1 MFFLKLFERLQPE
14 KFKEEP
20 LMDSRKLLFVLLLMA
35 LLTACSIT
43 PEKPVTRQ
51 ELYKT
56 QIFSEFTIKDSP
68 ESVLATLN
76 REGEVVLEGKTK
88 LGVEYFI
95 KILATEKGLKIRV
108 YAK

>member
-1 MFFLKLFERLQPE
+1 
-14 KFKEEP
+14 
-20 LMDSRKLLFVLLLMA
+20 MDSRKIFLVLLL
-35 LLTACSIT
+35 TAVMTGCSIS

-56 QIFSEFTIKDSP
+56 NLFTEFVIKDSP

-76 REGEVVLEGKTK
+76 REGEAVLEGKSRF
-88 LGVEYFI
+88 GDEVFI
-95 KILATEKGLKIRV
+95 KILATDKGLKIRL

>member
-1 MFFLKLFERLQPE
+1 MRMEFASCCFFI
-14 KFKEEP
+14 
-20 LMDSRKLLFVLLLMA
+20 LLLSA
-35 LLTACSIT
+35 GCSIT

-56 QIFSEFTIKDSP
+56 SVFSEFTIKDSP

-76 REGEVVLEGKTK
+76 REGEVVLEGKSRF
-88 LGVEYFI
+88 GDEYFI
-95 KILATEKGLKIRV
+95 KILATNAGLKIRL

>member
-1 MFFLKLFERLQPE
+1 ME
-14 KFKEEP
+14 
-20 LMDSRKLLFVLLLMA
+20 SRKIFVAL
-35 LLTACSIT
+35 LLTAVMTGCSIS

-56 QIFSEFTIKDSP
+56 NLFSDFIIKDSP

-76 REGEVVLEGKTK
+76 REGEFVLEGKSRY
-88 LGVEYFI
+88 GDEYFI
-95 KILATEKGLKIRV
+95 KILATEKGLKLRF

>member
-1 MFFLKLFERLQPE
+1 M
-14 KFKEEP
+14 
-20 LMDSRKLLFVLLLMA
+20 RKLSIMVLMITA
-35 LLTACSIT
+35 LAAAACSIT

-56 QIFSEFTIKDSP
+56 NVFSEFAIKDSP

-76 REGEVVLEGKTK
+76 RDGEVVLEGKSRY
-88 LGVEYFI
+88 GGEYFV
-95 KILATEKGLKIRV
+95 KILATKSGLKIRV

>member
-1 MFFLKLFERLQPE
+1 MKTYLSILFLLL
-14 KFKEEP
+14 
-20 LMDSRKLLFVLLLMA
+20 LLFA
-35 LLTACSIT
+35 AACSIS

-56 QIFSEFTIKDSP
+56 NVFSEFTIKDSP

-76 REGEVVLEGKTK
+76 REGEVVLEGKSRY
-88 LGVEYFI
+88 GDEYFV
-95 KILATEKGLKIRV
+95 KILATNNGLKIRL

>member
-1 MFFLKLFERLQPE
+1 MRL
-14 KFKEEP
+14 
-20 LMDSRKLLFVLLLMA
+20 LWILLAVSILCA
-35 LLTACSIT
+35 SPGCSIA

-56 QIFSEFTIKDSP
+56 NVFSDFNIKDTP

-76 REGEVVLEGKTK
+76 REGEVVLEGKNRY
-88 LGVEYFI
+88 GDEFYV
-95 KILATEKGLKIRV
+95 KILATSTGLKIRY

>member
-1 MFFLKLFERLQPE
+1 MMDNRKIFLIL
-14 KFKEEP
+14 
-20 LMDSRKLLFVLLLMA
+20 
-35 LLTACSIT
+35 LLTAVMTGCSIT

-56 QIFSEFTIKDSP
+56 NVFTEFVIKDSP

-76 REGEVVLEGKTK
+76 REGEVVIEGKTK
-88 LGVEYFI
+88 LGEEYFI
-95 KILATEKGLKIRV
+95 KVLATDKGLKIRL

>member
-1 MFFLKLFERLQPE
+1 MK
-14 KFKEEP
+14 
-20 LMDSRKLLFVLLLMA
+20 SAVGTLLLVLLA
-35 LLTACSIT
+35 LSACSIS

-56 QIFSEFTIKDSP
+56 NVFSEFTIKDSP

-76 REGEVVLEGKTK
+76 REGEVVLEGKSRY
-88 LGVEYFI
+88 GDEFFI
-95 KILATEKGLKIRV
+95 KILATNAGLKIRL

>member
-1 MFFLKLFERLQPE
+1 MRIIIRCMVIFA
-14 KFKEEP
+14 
-20 LMDSRKLLFVLLLMA
+20 MSVIIG
-35 LLTACSIT
+35 CSIA

-56 QIFSEFTIKDSP
+56 NLFSEFTIKDSP

-76 REGEVVLEGKTK
+76 REGEVVLEGKSRY
-88 LGVEYFI
+88 GDEVFI
-95 KILATEKGLKIRV
+95 KVLATSSGLRIRF